1 MKNKSESVK
10 VAVRVRPM
18 NNREKEEHST
28 ICVEVDPSNN
38 TISINS
44 PKHETKTFQFDY
56 VYPMESTQKEV
67 YNQVAFPIVDSI
79 FSGYNGTIFAYGQT
93 GCGKTFTMMGIPNDP
108 NLRGVIPNAF
118 EHIFSYIKNEET
130 SKKFLLRCSFVEIY
144 NEEVRDLL
152 VSNKKIDNNKA
163 LEIRDDPKKGTIIKD
178 LTYITLKNSS
188 DIQIALDKGNK
199 NRHVGATSMNDQ
211 SSRSHSL
218 FTVYLEIQ
226 EGSEKNKKIRS
237 GKLNLVDLAG
247 SERVGKTNATGK
259 TFDEGKKI
267 NLSLTALG
275 SVIDALSSNR
285 KHIPYKDSK
294 LTRLLSDSL
303 GGNTKTVM
311 FANVSPASFNYDET
325 VGTLRYASRAK
336 LIKNAPKINEDPK
349 DALLRKY
356 EEEIKNLKSLLEGNS
371 NNNHNLNNNV
381 IVKKVNSNMDPN
393 EKELLLKKIAELE
406 KNLIDSDKII
416 NENLN
421 EGEDDNDN
429 KIKQNELKRKEIE
442 EEKIKFKKFR
452 ENQLKKCEEME
463 KKFLELEKE
472 KKEQEKKLQNN
483 VDELNKQIKLLSDEL
498 EELKINNIN
507 DRRDFMENIKDSIK
521 NNLLFREIIKHL
533 LTENEFKKIIDV
545 SRYFEDEEKWKI
557 HPFEIKEKKLNL
569 PNILNYNIQTFI
581 ENNISKRDFII
592 DDKYFNKE
600 DYINIK
606 PLRESKKNFFDNYNN
621 IDLNKK
627 SHKKY
632 DIKLK
637 IKSVP
642 KSNNINIGNFYK
654 EYEELMKQEKNK
666 IEKQNES
673 TSPYIKKSSN
683 EKLKIDLNSNKN
695 FILPPNIHK
704 KKSKNYLDSNN
715 NNDKII
721 KKDSIKKNNNNNE
734 LLISS
739 NSNNSNNNNRKKSPV
754 VDLIESF
761 DVSESL
767 ENKTLAKKNSKENID
782 LYSKNFATKLSKLLS
797 NSEIQKNDSNNNLN
811 SNQEYNNINNNLKI
825 KLNNNNNNNNN
836 IHSSLNLNIIQSNKY
851 KFNHLPALNLP
862 NKSNNHNSNK
872 NINNIINNNN
882 KLEEYKINT
891 DNKNI
896 GRKFLSPGRI
906 KLAPIVAKKKQ

>member
-1 MKNKSESVK
+1 MKSNKSKSECVK
-10 VAVRVRPM
+10 VAIRVRPM
-18 NNREKEEHST
+18 NKKELEENSE
-28 ICVEVDPSNN
+28 ICVDVDKENN
-38 TISINS
+38 TVSCTNS
-44 PKHETKTFQFDY
+44 KKHETKTFQFDF
-56 VYPMESTQKEV
+56 VYPMDSTQREV
-67 YNQVAFPIVDSI
+67 YDQVAFPIVDSI
-79 FSGYNGTIFAYGQT
+79 FQGYNGTVFAYGQT
-93 GCGKTFTMMGIPNDP
+93 GCGKTYTMMGITNDP

-118 EHIFSYIKNEET
+118 EHIFNYIKNEET
-130 SKKFLLRCSFVEIY
+130 TKKFLLRCSFVEIY

-152 VSNKKIDNNKA
+152 ISNKKNDNKS
-163 LEIRDDPKKGTIIKD
+163 LDIRDDPKKGTIIKD
-178 LTYITLKNSS
+178 LTYITLKSTNE
-188 DIQIALDKGNK
+188 IQIALDKGNK

-371 NNNHNLNNNV
+371 NNLNNNLNNNV
-381 IVKKVNSNMDPN
+381 NVNVKKNNKMDQN

-416 NENLN
+416 NENLDEN
-421 EGEDDNDN
+421 E
-429 KIKQNELKRKEIE
+429 IKQNELKRKEIE
-442 EEKIKFKKFR
+442 EEKIKFKQFR

-507 DRRDFMENIKDSIK
+507 DRKDFMDNIKDSIK

-569 PNILNYNIQTFI
+569 ANVLNYNIQTFI

-592 DDKYFNKE
+592 DDKYFNND
-600 DYINIK
+600 DYVNIK
-606 PLRESKKNFFDNYNN
+606 PLRESKTNFFDKKN
-621 IDLNKK
+621 NKK
-627 SHKKY
+627 FDVK
-632 DIKLK
+632 IK

-642 KSNNINIGNFYK
+642 KS
-654 EYEELMKQEKNK
+654 
-666 IEKQNES
+666 
-673 TSPYIKKSSN
+673 
-683 EKLKIDLNSNKN
+683 
-695 FILPPNIHK
+695 
-704 KKSKNYLDSNN
+704 
-715 NNDKII
+715 
-721 KKDSIKKNNNNNE
+721 KNN
-734 LLISS
+734 
-739 NSNNSNNNNRKKSPV
+739 
-754 VDLIESF
+754 F
-761 DVSESL
+761 
-767 ENKTLAKKNSKENID
+767 
-782 LYSKNFATKLSKLLS
+782 
-797 NSEIQKNDSNNNLN
+797 
-811 SNQEYNNINNNLKI
+811 
-825 KLNNNNNNNNN
+825 
-836 IHSSLNLNIIQSNKY
+836 
-851 KFNHLPALNLP
+851 FN
-862 NKSNNHNSNK
+862 
-872 NINNIINNNN
+872 
-882 KLEEYKINT
+882 
-891 DNKNI
+891 
-896 GRKFLSPGRI
+896 
-906 KLAPIVAKKKQ
+906 